1 MALYGFLIL
10 LPSYRV
16 SWILQGGSL
25 VLSGAIKQKCKRSQQ
40 IGLEIKTYVRL
51 YVNLKLLI
59 TEKFAVH
66 VTMIKIL
73 AFLKSPCAW
82 KLLDKKT

>member
-25 VLSGAIKQKCKRSQQ
+25 VLSGAIEQKYKRSQQ
-40 IGLEIKTYVRL
+40 IDLKIKTYVRL
-51 YVNLKLLI
+51 YVNLKLSI

-66 VTMIKIL
+66 VTVIKIL
-73 AFLKSPCAW
+73 AFLKSPRAW
-82 KLLDKKT
+82 KLFDKKT

>member
-16 SWILQGGSL
+16 SWIPQGGSL
-25 VLSGAIKQKCKRSQQ
+25 FLSGALKQKCKRSQQ

-59 TEKFAVH
+59 TEKFAVN
-66 VTMIKIL
+66 VTMINIL

-82 KLLDKKT
+82 KLFDKKT

>member
-16 SWILQGGSL
+16 SWIPQGGSL
-25 VLSGAIKQKCKRSQQ
+25 FLSGAIKQKCKRSQQ
-40 IGLEIKTYVRL
+40 IGLEIKTWL

-82 KLLDKKT
+82 KLFDKKT